1 MEFFMPPQH
10 SKATGIWQGRSV
22 LVTGCTGLLG
32 SWLTRS
38 LVDQGAKV
46 VGLIRDTVPRSQL
59 FTQGTAQQIIIV
71 RGDVRE
77 QSLLER
83 VLNEYDIQVVFH
95 LAAQSLVGVA
105 NRSPVETLDVNIK
118 GTWSVLE
125 AVRRT
130 GCGERG
136 VQAVMV
142 ASSDKAYGANEQLPY
157 TEETALKGRH
167 PYDASKSCADLIAQ
181 CFACTYNL
189 PVGVTRCGNL
199 FGGGDLNWNRIVPGT
214 MRAIVEG
221 TAPLI
226 RSDGTMTRDYLYIE
240 DGVDAYLTFAAALLK
255 NSQLAGKAFNFGN
268 NHPLSVLELVQKML
282 QVGGKEELQPVVLG
296 EANNEILEQYL
307 DSSLAQQELGWKP
320 QFSLEEGLTRTLKWY
335 RQHLAN

>member
-1 MEFFMPPQH
+1 MEFFMPPRH
-10 SKATGIWQGRSV
+10 SKEIGIWQDRSV

-38 LVDQGAKV
+38 LVDKGARV

-59 FTQGTAQQIIIV
+59 FTHGTAQQIIIV
-71 RGDVRE
+71 RGDVRD
-77 QSLLER
+77 QLLLER

-118 GTWSVLE
+118 GTWSLLE
-125 AVRRT
+125 AARRT
-130 GCGERG
+130 GYGERG

-142 ASSDKAYGANEQLPY
+142 ASSDKAYGANEHLPY
-157 TEETALKGRH
+157 TEETALKGKH
-167 PYDASKSCADLIAQ
+167 PYDASKSCADLITQ
-181 CFACTYNL
+181 CFAHTYDL

-214 MRAIVEG
+214 IRAIIEG

-240 DGVDAYLTFAAALLK
+240 DGVDAYLTFAAALLE
-255 NSQLAGKAFNFGN
+255 NPRLAGKAFNFGN
-268 NHPLSVLELVQKML
+268 NHPLTVLELVQKML
-282 QVGGKEELQPVVLG
+282 QVGEREDLTPVVLG

-307 DSSLAQQELGWKP
+307 DSSLAQRELGWTP
-320 QFSLEEGLTRTLKWY
+320 QFSLEEGLKRTLEWY
-335 RQHLAN
+335 RKYLAN